1 MIALVG
7 AEVSLAPQVLA
18 GKYVNELDETW
29 EMVLAQAER
38 HARAAGPG
46 EVADYVALRVAN
58 DLARQTG
65 VDWLFNAFNGL
76 AGEANRVGAGVT
88 VERAETNRFAVG
100 AATMAGPLLTFRYG
114 VRSLTI
120 AAGWPR
126 NPADGFVRGGLACA
140 RIQHFGMPKANE
152 ELLLMRDPRQTPQ
165 WFAISEEN
173 LRQAFPTNRARW
185 HFGKFLG
192 VN

>member
-1 MIALVG
+1 MNLD
-7 AEVSLAPQVLA
+7 
-18 GKYVNELDETW
+18 ELDETW
-29 EMVLAQAER
+29 QMVLAQAKR
-38 HARAAGPG
+38 NARATGHG
-46 EVADYVALRVAN
+46 DVADYVALRVAN

-65 VDWLFNAFNGL
+65 VDWLFHAFNGL

-88 VERAETNRFAVG
+88 VEKAESNRFTVG

-114 VRSLTI
+114 VRALTI

-126 NPADGFVRGGLACA
+126 APADGFVRGGGLACA

-152 ELLLMRDPRQTPQ
+152 ELLLTRDPRQTPQ
-165 WFAISEEN
+165 WFAINEEN
-173 LRQAFPTNRARW
+173 LRQPFPAPRARW